1 VIAYVITWLRKPIAQ
16 PFVLDVNT
24 PELAAEV
31 SLRLASTPLV
41 YDVKVSETEYDID
54 PELKARIW
62 KRVEERLRIED
73 EERLEAEMYAFA
85 FQEASK

>member
-1 VIAYVITWLRKPIAQ
+1 MVIAYVITWLRKPIAQ

-41 YDVKVSETEYDID
+41 YDVKVTEIPYVEDKEMHDRLWGRIEARMREYD
-54 PELKARIW
+54 
-62 KRVEERLRIED
+62 
-73 EERLEAEMYAFA
+73 MYDYA
-85 FQEASK
+85 FQEAAR